1 MCGVFNCKNLV
12 AVYSLYLIL
21 CLLVI
26 RDQSFVSRGWWMEQN
41 MLINCLQN
49 IFVC

>member
-1 MCGVFNCKNLV
+1 MCGVCNCKYLV

-26 RDQSFVSRGWWMEQN
+26 CEELFVSGVWWMEQN
-41 MLINCLQN
+41 MLINCL
-49 IFVC
+49 

>member
-1 MCGVFNCKNLV
+1 MCGVYNCKNLV

-26 RDQSFVSRGWWMEQN
+26 PDQSFVSRVRWMEQN
-41 MLINCLQN
+41 VLINCLRSK
-49 IFVC
+49 FVC